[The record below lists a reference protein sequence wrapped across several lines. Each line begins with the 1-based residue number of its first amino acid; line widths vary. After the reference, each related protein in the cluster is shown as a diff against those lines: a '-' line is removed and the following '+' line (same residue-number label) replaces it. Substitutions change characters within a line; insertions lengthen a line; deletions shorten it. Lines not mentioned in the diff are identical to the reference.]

1 MPRSKYPPEICP
13 ASCVGLARFGR
24 RAELVLLLIDG
35 ERSVGALTMPRR
47 VLPWQIGDANMPG
60 ANFVS
65 GTGSRGR
72 AFQFA
77 VVLHFRNELRSI
89 LHSLVAHRAAIPLSE
104 AKIGA
109 LADEAVHCYAELTDW
124 LDAADRLQLH

>member
-1 MPRSKYPPEICP
+1 MPK
-13 ASCVGLARFGR
+13 
-24 RAELVLLLIDG
+24 
-35 ERSVGALTMPRR
+35 
-47 VLPWQIGDANMPG
+47 

-65 GTGSRGR
+65 STGPRDR

-77 VVLHFRNELRSI
+77 VVSHFRNELRSI
-89 LHSLVAHRAAIPLSE
+89 LQSLVAHRAAIPLSE

-124 LDAADRLQLH
+124 LDAADRVHLH